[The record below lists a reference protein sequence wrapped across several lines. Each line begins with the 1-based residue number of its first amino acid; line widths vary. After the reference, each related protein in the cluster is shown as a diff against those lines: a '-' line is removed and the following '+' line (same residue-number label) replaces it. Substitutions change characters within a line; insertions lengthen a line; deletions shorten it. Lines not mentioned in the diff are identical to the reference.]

1 MKVFI
6 IAAMSVDGFI
16 GLTCDH
22 AADWT
27 SKEDKQ
33 LFVTLTKEAGVM
45 VMGSNTFQTLGR
57 GLPGRKTIVYS
68 RSMSL
73 DGIEGD
79 VEVSDLAPAELL
91 KKLESE
97 GYSSVAI
104 CGGAQIYG
112 MYLRAGVVTDLYLTI
127 EPLLFGSGI
136 PLAADVKKTDLRLVE
151 HRLLN
156 EQSMLV
162 HYAVGASELVE

>member
-16 GLTCDH
+16 GLTSDH

-33 LFVTLTKEAGVM
+33 LFVRLTKEAGVM
-45 VMGSNTFQTLGR
+45 VMGSHTFQTLGR

-68 RSMSL
+68 RSLSL
-73 DGIEGD
+73 EGIDGD
-79 VEVSDLAPAELL
+79 VEISSLEPAALIA
-91 KKLESE
+91 KLEAD
-97 GYSSVAI
+97 GFDSVAI

-112 MYLRAGVVTDLYLTI
+112 MFLRAKVVTDLYLTF
-127 EPLLFGSGI
+127 EPLMFGSGI
-136 PLAADVKKTDLRLVE
+136 PLARDIERVNLELVE
-151 HRLLN
+151 HKLLN
-156 EQSMLV
+156 DQSLLI
-162 HYAVGASELVE
+162 HYRVK